1 MWFYYVHKI
10 GLPKPIAKKRA
21 MARGEFLGDFEH
33 LILLAVLRLRD
44 EGYGLTIRDEIN
56 ERTGRIIS
64 TGAVYTTLDRLER
77 KGLLNSRVAQGGV
90 ERDNR
95 RRRLYALTGE
105 GIAAVSETQTA
116 IRSMS
121 KGLRLGE
128 SR

>member
-1 MWFYYVHKI
+1 
-10 GLPKPIAKKRA
+10 

-56 ERTGRIIS
+56 ERTGRTIS

-77 KGLLNSRVAQGGV
+77 KGLLTSHVAQGGAD
-90 ERDNR
+90 RDNR
-95 RRRLYALTGE
+95 RRRLYALTGG
-105 GIAAVSETQTA
+105 GIAAVSETQAA

-121 KGLRLGE
+121 RGLRLGE